1 MTDTFTGT
9 ELAAVTL
16 MLERVLGDVMRFNV
30 PNHLEYDSENSR
42 FVFHVQGFYKHG
54 AVKLW
59 CEGDRIMLKD
69 RYNSPREIEDAYAL
83 ASFNFGEWLAWKD
96 RSEGWRDPDH
106 SWIEVLMKHD
116 LIKAEKQ
123 TVTTYSV
130 KR

>member
-16 MLERVLGDVMRFNV
+16 MLERVLGDVMHHNV
-30 PNHLEYDSENSR
+30 PNHLQYDADNAR
-42 FVFHVQGFYKHG
+42 FVFSVEGFYKHG

-59 CEGDRIMLKD
+59 SEGDRIMLKD
-69 RYNSPREIEDAYAL
+69 RYNSPKEIYDAYDL
-83 ASFNFGEWLAWKD
+83 ANFNFGEWLSYKD
-96 RSEGWRDPDH
+96 RSDGWSNPD
-106 SWIEVLMKHD
+106 SNWVDI
-116 LIKAEKQ
+116 LIKHNLIKVEKK